1 MASFSE
7 RVQAIL
13 QGIAVGQTNLPGR
26 LIISHSHVDDGT
38 QVEAFVSNEHYFQ
51 VRINEMFLAAGRKW
65 FVDYHPM
72 VFVVSQFNYGF
83 GANSKTEVP
92 FVVGPSMLEKYK
104 MPIPGG
110 TVFSNTKVAGL
121 HPYRGGSINL
131 SVFLYKV
138 SEKDYARQLL
148 QFTENVAS
156 VLDFSTSLSIYLK
169 VAGVVLDGVESLLG
183 LTGTIPVAGWSQGMD
198 PDANDVLEPR
208 YFALINQPESDVDP
222 NAFWVDS
229 NRRLLKGSTRAG
241 AKPFREADYILYS
254 MVQTKERND
263 IAQMPFYDLYQQ
275 MRVNAGSNNRSDYKL
290 AQITMS
296 MLKQRLIL
304 SPDLTE
310 PQSEKLQKK
319 YTDEMVRK
327 HEEAIATTQRGA
339 ESEQAP
345 DELHR
350 KLRETIKILDL

>member
-1 MASFSE
+1 MASLTE
-7 RVQAIL
+7 RVQNIL
-13 QGIAVGQTNLPGR
+13 QAIARGETRLPGR
-26 LIISHSHVDDGT
+26 LIIPRSHVDDGT
-38 QVEAFVSNEHYFQ
+38 PAEAFVSNEHYFQ
-51 VRINEMFLAAGRKW
+51 VRMNEMFLATSRKW

-83 GANSKTEVP
+83 GIDSKTEVP

-110 TVFSNTKVAGL
+110 TVFSDTKVAGL

-131 SVFLYKV
+131 SVFLYQV

-148 QFTENVAS
+148 QFTESAAS
-156 VLDFSTSLSIYLK
+156 VLDFSTTLSIYLK

-183 LTGTIPVAGWSQGMD
+183 LTGTIPVVGWSQGMD
-198 PDANDVLEPR
+198 PDANDVLEPC

-222 NAFWVDS
+222 DSFWVR
-229 NRRLLKGSTRAG
+229 NNRLLKGSTLAG

-254 MVQTKERND
+254 LVQTKDRSD
-263 IAQMPFYDLYQQ
+263 IAQMSFYDLYQQ
-275 MRVNAGSNNRSDYKL
+275 MRINAGSSNRSDYKL

-339 ESEQAP
+339 ESEQAL
-345 DELHR
+345 DELQR